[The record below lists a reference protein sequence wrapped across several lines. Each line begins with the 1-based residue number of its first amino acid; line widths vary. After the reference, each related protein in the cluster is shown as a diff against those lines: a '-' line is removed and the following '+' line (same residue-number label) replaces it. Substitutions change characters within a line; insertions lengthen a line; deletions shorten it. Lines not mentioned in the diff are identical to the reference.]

1 MKVFDQSMIMQ
12 ILLNFYVSVA
22 AVLILTF
29 SSPWDVYVNK
39 HLYTSQ

>member
-12 ILLNFYVSVA
+12 ILLNFYVSVT